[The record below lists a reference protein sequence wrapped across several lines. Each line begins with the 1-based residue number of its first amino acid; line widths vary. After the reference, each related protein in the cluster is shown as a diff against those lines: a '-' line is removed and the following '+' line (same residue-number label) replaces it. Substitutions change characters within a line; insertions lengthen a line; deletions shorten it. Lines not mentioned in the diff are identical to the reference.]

1 MKKSILFGIT
11 AALGL
16 SAGAVFAD
24 GHGSTLDVVK
34 ERGNLL
40 CGVSTGSPG
49 FSGVDDSGM
58 NVGFDV
64 DYCRALAAAI
74 FNDPMA
80 VSFVPLS
87 SAVRFTALA
96 SGEVDILARNTTWTY
111 SRDTDLKQTF
121 LGVTYYDGQGFMV
134 KKDLG
139 VSSTL
144 DLNGATVCIQVGTT
158 TELNLA
164 DYFKANNMSYEPV
177 PTTDNAE
184 SKQQYLAGACDTYTT
199 DASALHGTR
208 INLENPDDHM
218 VLPEIIS
225 KEPLGPLVRHGD
237 DNWADI
243 GRWVL
248 NALVIAEEKGITS
261 ANIDS
266 FADTADAEIHRLLGT
281 GDDDILAMMNMP
293 KDAMYNAI
301 KATGNYGEIFER
313 NLGASSGINIV
324 RGVNNSWTNGG
335 ILYSPPFR

>member
-1 MKKSILFGIT
+1 MKKSILFGII

-16 SAGAVFAD
+16 SSGMAVAG
-24 GHGSTLDVVK
+24 TLDDVK
-34 ERGNLL
+34 ARGNLL

-49 FSGVDDSGM
+49 FSGVDDSGK

-80 VSFVPLS
+80 VKFVPLS

-144 DLNGATVCIQVGTT
+144 ELDGATVCIQVGTT

-266 FADTADAEIHRLLGT
+266 FGDTSDAEIHRLLGT
-281 GDDDILAMMNMP
+281 GEDDMLAMINMP

-301 KATGNYGEIFER
+301 KAVGNYGEIFER
-313 NLGASSGINIV
+313 NLGESSGINIV

>member
-144 DLNGATVCIQVGTT
+144 ELDGATVCIQVGTT

-281 GDDDILAMMNMP
+281 GDDDILSL
-293 KDAMYNAI
+293 I
-301 KATGNYGEIFER
+301 HI
-313 NLGASSGINIV
+313 
-324 RGVNNSWTNGG
+324 
-335 ILYSPPFR
+335 

>member
-1 MKKSILFGIT
+1 MKKSILFGII

-16 SAGAVFAD
+16 SSGMAVAG
-24 GHGSTLDVVK
+24 TLDDVK
-34 ERGNLL
+34 ARGNLL

-49 FSGVDDSGM
+49 FSGVDDSGK

-80 VSFVPLS
+80 VKFVPLS

-144 DLNGATVCIQVGTT
+144 ELDGATVCIQVGTT

-266 FADTADAEIHRLLGT
+266 FGDTSDAEIHRLLGT
-281 GDDDILAMMNMP
+281 GEDDMLAMINMP

-313 NLGASSGINIV
+313 NLGESSGINIV

>member
-1 MKKSILFGIT
+1 MKKSILFGII

-16 SAGAVFAD
+16 SSGMAVAG
-24 GHGSTLDVVK
+24 TLDDVK
-34 ERGNLL
+34 ARGNLL

-49 FSGVDDSGM
+49 FSGVDDSGK

-121 LGVTYYDGQGFMV
+121 LGVTYYDGQGIMV

-144 DLNGATVCIQVGTT
+144 ELDGATVCIQVGTT

>member
-121 LGVTYYDGQGFMV
+121 LGVTYYDGQGFIV

-139 VSSTL
+139 VGSTL
-144 DLNGATVCIQVGTT
+144 ELDGATVCIQVGTT

-164 DYFKANNMSYEPV
+164 DYFKEHGMTYEPV
-177 PTTDNAE
+177 PTSDNAE

-208 INLENPDDHM
+208 VNLENPDDHM

>member
-1 MKKSILFGIT
+1 
-11 AALGL
+11 
-16 SAGAVFAD
+16 
-24 GHGSTLDVVK
+24 
-34 ERGNLL
+34 
-40 CGVSTGSPG
+40 
-49 FSGVDDSGM
+49 
-58 NVGFDV
+58 
-64 DYCRALAAAI
+64 
-74 FNDPMA
+74 MA

-144 DLNGATVCIQVGTT
+144 ELDGATVCIQVGTT

>member
-1 MKKSILFGIT
+1 MKKSILFGII

-16 SAGAVFAD
+16 SSGMAVAG
-24 GHGSTLDVVK
+24 TLDDVK
-34 ERGNLL
+34 ARGNLL

-49 FSGVDDSGM
+49 FSGVDDSGK

-144 DLNGATVCIQVGTT
+144 ELDGATVCIQVGTT

-313 NLGASSGINIV
+313 NLGESSGINIV

>member
-139 VSSTL
+139 VNSTL
-144 DLNGATVCIQVGTT
+144 ELDGATVCIQVGTT

-266 FADTADAEIHRLLGT
+266 FAGTADAEIHRLLGT

>member
-34 ERGNLL
+34 EKGNLL

-144 DLNGATVCIQVGTT
+144 ELDGATVCIQVGTT